1 MWTYLGIART
11 NKRLARARR
20 RIEMLQREIQEQY
33 WDFLLTPDLLE
44 LRNIAAVA
52 ELVIQGALFR
62 RESRG
67 LHYTA
72 DYPKTLKPARG
83 TLLARGPDGRPRAR
97 AGSPVGGGS

>member
-1 MWTYLGIART
+1 
-11 NKRLARARR
+11 
-20 RIEMLQREIQEQY
+20 MLQREIQEQY

-52 ELVIQGALFR
+52 ELVIRGALFR

-72 DYPKTLKPARG
+72 DYPRTLKTARG
-83 TLLARGPDGRPRAR
+83 TLLARGADGRPRAG
-97 AGSPVGGGS
+97 AGSPVRGGS